1 MLIVAL
7 TGGIATGKSVVAEVW
22 SDLGCFIQHADLV
35 AKELIDV
42 EKPAWSHLVDRY
54 GEKILQPD
62 RNIDRRELA
71 RIIFSNDTEREYVN
85 NLIHPLVHE
94 EKQRTIKKLEGEGQ
108 YKIFISEAALTFEAG
123 YPEFFDRIVVV
134 HCKNDIQIA
143 RLMARDNIG
152 QDKALLKIRSQMPQS
167 VKIEKADYT
176 IDTSDSIRK
185 TIEQAE
191 QTYRYLLW
199 DADNKE
205 MNNSI

>member
-22 SDLGCFIQHADLV
+22 SDLGCFIQHADQV
-35 AKELIDV
+35 ARELIDA
-42 EKPAWSHLVDRY
+42 EKPAWTHLVDRY
-54 GEKILQPD
+54 GEKILQLD
-62 RNIDRRELA
+62 RNIDRKKLA
-71 RIIFSNDTEREYVN
+71 RIIFSSGTEREYVN

-94 EKQRTIKKLEGEGQ
+94 EKQRTIQKLEGEGL

-123 YPEFFDRIVVV
+123 YSDFFDRIVVV
-134 HCKNDIQIA
+134 HCENDIQIA
-143 RLMARDNIG
+143 RLMARDDIG
-152 QDKALLKIRSQMPQS
+152 QAKALLKIRSQMPQS

-176 IDTSDSIRK
+176 IDTSGGIRK

-191 QTYRYLLW
+191 QTYRYLLR

-205 MNNSI
+205 MNHL